1 MRVLIPLEDLEA
13 EQKRRAESRRESGG
27 AWNRRDTVAVL
38 LAAVILL
45 AGALLLFAPLRQAD
59 YRVVGNFSLQE
70 QAAPVNINTAQE
82 QALCSLPGIGP
93 KKAAAIREYI
103 RQNGPFESLEQA
115 AQVPGISAAMVE
127 KWQGLATAE

>member
-1 MRVLIPLEDLEA
+1 M
-13 EQKRRAESRRESGG
+13 
-27 AWNRRDTVAVL
+27 
-38 LAAVILL
+38 ILL

-59 YRVVGNFSLQE
+59 YQVVGNFSLQE
-70 QAAPVNINTAQE
+70 QTAPVNINTAHE

-115 AQVPGISAAMVE
+115 AQVPGVSAAMVE